1 MRYSMANGLY
11 LINDAAYL
19 HIQEGAGHFDYTLY
33 DKETMRETYLGRI
46 DASMVWEQPAKG
58 ILPAARSAVFKD
70 AGINAI
76 HVKSVPLN
84 MLRKLKDA
92 QLVPPLDEYPR
103 PDPLLTMSDIA
114 CTGYLNGDLLPVS
127 DEIAADLSRQGFA
140 IYEVDAYGKA
150 KPLAEANIPGTKLCG
165 SVFAISREA
174 WEASPMFR
182 GAVADRMNHQVE
194 RELTFR
200 CHLGDCFAIYQLNH
214 HDPEMRYIRYESLE
228 SLQSEGQRPQKGNY
242 ELVYTSP
249 LPEGTGLNVLW
260 EKFNIDHPPDYRHP
274 SMSISDVVAIKKD
287 GTLTCYYVDQYGYA
301 VLDDFFEQQPRQA
314 NRATLLRKPSIKAQL
329 AAKPVPGDQPTTK
342 PKDREVR

>member
-1 MRYSMANGLY
+1 MGRTMESGLY
-11 LINDAAYL
+11 LINNAAYL
-19 HIQEGAGHFDYTLY
+19 HIQEGADHFDYTLY
-33 DKETMRETYLGRI
+33 DKETMRQTYHGQM
-46 DASMVWEQPAKG
+46 DASMVSEQPAKG
-58 ILPAARSAVFKD
+58 ILPAARSAVFKEY
-70 AGINAI
+70 GINAI
-76 HVKSVPLN
+76 RVEAVPQD

-92 QLVPPLDEYPR
+92 QLDPPLDEYPR
-103 PDPLLTMSDIA
+103 PDYLCTMSDIA
-114 CTGYLNGDLLPVS
+114 YMGYLNGDLLPVS

-140 IYEVDAYGKA
+140 IYEVDAYGKV
-150 KPLAEANIPGTKLCG
+150 KPPAEANIPGTKLCG
-165 SVFAISREA
+165 SIFAISREA
-174 WEASPMFR
+174 WEASSVFR

-200 CHLGDCFAIYQLNH
+200 CHSGDCFAIYQLNH

-301 VLDDFFEQQPRQA
+301 VLDDFFAQQPRQA
-314 NRATLLRKPSIKAQL
+314 NRATPLRKPSIKAQL
-329 AAKPVPGDQPTTK
+329 AAKPVPGDRSTTN